1 MGEDLRLLCKGV
13 KDKGADLLEKKKRE
27 LIGKGERPVP
37 VSLCQVPVSLWIPSS
52 LTQNSDVK

>member
-13 KDKGADLLEKKKRE
+13 KDKGADLLEKKNE
-27 LIGKGERPVP
+27 LIGKGEGPVP